1 VIAEDVDQ
9 KMGINSSTRRVTVV
23 NDNETGVIRI
33 SESVVQKISQT
44 QHHSNDSQPIQ
55 RPPPQSSQPVPQSQQ
70 QQQSPPQRRELSSDH
85 LFVGSQSSREEH
97 EREIRRLEQSWKTQ
111 IQELQKQN
119 RQLWSTANENLSTNI
134 TDVEKNLVKQKC
146 DPICRQHERL
156 VVDCYHSNRS
166 QPLKCSKEVKAFVD
180 CVHQVRRSVLNRN
193 G

>member
-1 VIAEDVDQ
+1 MIANRFKDLLRSHHNLCHNRNN
-9 KMGINSSTRRVTVV
+9 NSKVLLRGE
-23 NDNETGVIRI
+23 NY
-33 SESVVQKISQT
+33 
-44 QHHSNDSQPIQ
+44 
-55 RPPPQSSQPVPQSQQ
+55 
-70 QQQSPPQRRELSSDH
+70 LDH

-134 TDVEKNLVKQKC
+134 SDVEKNLVKQKC